1 MRRFS
6 TATASLVF
14 GAIFVASLHA
24 QLTVTVED
32 ADVFRQLRRTGDT
45 LTFDSEGVRQAV
57 EERLVISYEGDFGT
71 AEIEEPEMVGSS
83 TFLVSSA
90 QSFPVILDPGETH
103 VILVRFVPTG
113 VGPFTG
119 QLRLPIKINLRGSD
133 NSFLF
138 NLSGRVADYSLSF
151 QLPGGNQTVVGNGG
165 TVSFED
171 TTVDTTMAATVI
183 ATNRGSGPG
192 TLETVS
198 IAGGGI
204 FELGGLGL
212 LPATIPPERDF
223 RFQVRFTPTA
233 AQSFGGSL
241 RLGFGAGA
249 STLQLAGNG
258 VAAAYSYRLTTSD
271 GQTASIPENGTVSV
285 GSTPVG
291 EEIAATLTV
300 TNAGTAEGR
309 IGNITITGDGYSL
322 SDRPQLPALLEVGE
336 SFTITINL
344 TPVEPGPATGQLR
357 IGDSTFDL
365 SGEGLDTIL
374 TYTLTTSDGQTA
386 SIPENGTISVG
397 STPVGEEI
405 AATLTVTNAGTA
417 EGRIGNITI
426 TGDGYSLSNR
436 PLLPALLEVGESFT
450 ITINLTPVEPGPAT
464 GQLRIGDS
472 TFDLSGEGL
481 DTILTYTLTT
491 SDGQTASIPENGT
504 ISVGSTPV
512 GEEIAATLTVTNA
525 GTAEGRIGN
534 ITITGGGYSLSDRPL
549 LPALLEVGESFT
561 ITINLTPVE
570 PGPATGQLRIGDS
583 TFDLSGEGL
592 DTILT
597 YTLTT
602 SDGLTASIPENG
614 TISVGSTPVGEEIAA
629 TLTVTNAGTAEG
641 RIGNI
646 TITGGGYSLSN
657 RPLLPALL
665 EVGESF
671 TITINL
677 TPVEPGPATGQLR
690 IGDST
695 FDLSGEGLDTI
706 LTYTL
711 TTSDGLTASIP
722 ENGTISVGS
731 TPVGEEIA
739 ATLTVTNAGTAEGR
753 IGNITIT
760 GGGYSLSNRP
770 LLPALLEV
778 GESFTITINLTPVE
792 PGPATGQ
799 LRIGDSTFDLSG
811 EGLDTILTYT
821 LTTSDG
827 LTASIPENGTISVGS
842 TPVGEE
848 IAATLTVA
856 NAGTAEGRIGNIT
869 ITGGGYSLSDRPL
882 LPALL
887 EVGESFTIT
896 INLTP
901 VEPGPATGQLR
912 IGDST
917 FDLSGEGLGAIL
929 TYTLVDADGSKQ
941 IEPRDTIVFPQ
952 TQVGGASEVTLQI
965 SNSGNESETLSGI
978 GVGAGAFSLRNLPE
992 LPSPLQAD
1000 QTITFAIVFEPERL
1014 GPQSAMLAVN
1024 AANFTLSG
1032 VGENVP
1038 DLPAVSFST
1047 SGGTVAAADSVP
1059 ISLSIAEVFP
1069 VDIKGVLRLTFD
1081 TEAFSNAPTIQFST
1095 GGRNA
1100 SFRIPKGRTEA
1111 IFPGNLTTNPFLT
1124 GTVAGTIT
1132 ASATFATEAG
1142 SVDITPD
1149 TIPEVVFTVTKA
1161 APLLRS
1167 MTLGSTG
1174 QGRFSVL
1181 VTGFATSRTVSQLQ
1195 IAFAGVTGADIT
1207 TPNLTADVADA
1218 FTLYYGSNQSA
1229 NFGSLFTATVAFTVN
1244 EGEFEDL
1251 STVTITAANELGQ
1264 SNPVSLTLN

>member
-32 ADVFRQLRRTGDT
+32 ANVFRELRRTGDT
-45 LTFDSEGVRQAV
+45 LTFDSEGVRQTV
-57 EERLVISYEGDFGT
+57 EERLVIAYESDSGT

-83 TFLVSSA
+83 TFMVSSA
-90 QSFPVILDPGETH
+90 RSFPVILDPGETH
-103 VILVRFVPTG
+103 VIGVRFVPTG

-119 QLRLPIKINLRGSD
+119 QFRLPIKINPRGAD

-151 QLPGGNQTVVGNGG
+151 QLPSGNQTVVGNGG

-249 STLQLAGNG
+249 STLQLAGSG

-271 GQTASIPENGTVSV
+271 G
-285 GSTPVG
+285 
-291 EEIAATLTV
+291 
-300 TNAGTAEGR
+300 R
-309 IGNITITGDGYSL
+309 
-322 SDRPQLPALLEVGE
+322 
-336 SFTITINL
+336 
-344 TPVEPGPATGQLR
+344 
-357 IGDSTFDL
+357 
-365 SGEGLDTIL
+365 
-374 TYTLTTSDGQTA
+374 TA

-417 EGRIGNITI
+417 EGRIGNITM
-426 TGDGYSLSNR
+426 TGD
-436 PLLPALLEVGESFT
+436 
-450 ITINLTPVEPGPAT
+450 
-464 GQLRIGDS
+464 
-472 TFDLSGEGL
+472 
-481 DTILTYTLTT
+481 
-491 SDGQTASIPENGT
+491 
-504 ISVGSTPV
+504 
-512 GEEIAATLTVTNA
+512 
-525 GTAEGRIGN
+525 
-534 ITITGGGYSLSDRPL
+534 GYSLSDRPL
-549 LPALLEVGESFT
+549 LPALLDVGESFT
-561 ITINLTPVE
+561 ITIK
-570 PGPATGQLRIGDS
+570 
-583 TFDLSGEGL
+583 
-592 DTILT
+592 
-597 YTLTT
+597 
-602 SDGLTASIPENG
+602 
-614 TISVGSTPVGEEIAA
+614 
-629 TLTVTNAGTAEG
+629 
-641 RIGNI
+641 
-646 TITGGGYSLSN
+646 
-657 RPLLPALL
+657 
-665 EVGESF
+665 
-671 TITINL
+671 
-677 TPVEPGPATGQLR
+677 
-690 IGDST
+690 
-695 FDLSGEGLDTI
+695 
-706 LTYTL
+706 
-711 TTSDGLTASIP
+711 
-722 ENGTISVGS
+722 
-731 TPVGEEIA
+731 
-739 ATLTVTNAGTAEGR
+739 
-753 IGNITIT
+753 
-760 GGGYSLSNRP
+760 
-770 LLPALLEV
+770 
-778 GESFTITINLTPVE
+778 
-792 PGPATGQ
+792 
-799 LRIGDSTFDLSG
+799 
-811 EGLDTILTYT
+811 
-821 LTTSDG
+821 
-827 LTASIPENGTISVGS
+827 
-842 TPVGEE
+842 
-848 IAATLTVA
+848 
-856 NAGTAEGRIGNIT
+856 
-869 ITGGGYSLSDRPL
+869 
-882 LPALL
+882 
-887 EVGESFTIT
+887 
-896 INLTP
+896 LTP

-929 TYTLVDADGSKQ
+929 TYTLVGADGSKQ

-1032 VGENVP
+1032 VGENVS

-1059 ISLSIAEVFP
+1059 ISLSIAEAFP
-1069 VDIKGVLRLTFD
+1069 VDLKGVLRLTFD
-1081 TEAFSNAPTIQFST
+1081 TEVFSNAPTIQFST

-1207 TPNLTADVADA
+1207 TPNLTADVSDP

>member
-1 MRRFS
+1 MF
-6 TATASLVF
+6 F

-32 ADVFRQLRRTGDT
+32 ANVFRQLRRTGDM
-45 LTFDSEGVRQAV
+45 LTFDSEGVMQTV
-57 EERLVISYEGDFGT
+57 EERLVIAYESDSGT

-83 TFLVSSA
+83 TFMVSSA
-90 QSFPVILDPGETH
+90 RSFPVILDPGETH
-103 VILVRFVPTG
+103 VISVRFVPTG

-119 QLRLPIKINLRGSD
+119 QFRLPIKINPRGAD

-151 QLPGGNQTVVGNGG
+151 QLPSGNQTVVGNGG

-249 STLQLAGNG
+249 STLQLAGSG
-258 VAAAYSYRLTTSD
+258 VAAVYSYRLTTSD
-271 GQTASIPENGTVSV
+271 G
-285 GSTPVG
+285 
-291 EEIAATLTV
+291 
-300 TNAGTAEGR
+300 R
-309 IGNITITGDGYSL
+309 
-322 SDRPQLPALLEVGE
+322 
-336 SFTITINL
+336 
-344 TPVEPGPATGQLR
+344 
-357 IGDSTFDL
+357 
-365 SGEGLDTIL
+365 
-374 TYTLTTSDGQTA
+374 TA

-417 EGRIGNITI
+417 EGSIGNITM
-426 TGDGYSLSNR
+426 TGD
-436 PLLPALLEVGESFT
+436 
-450 ITINLTPVEPGPAT
+450 
-464 GQLRIGDS
+464 
-472 TFDLSGEGL
+472 
-481 DTILTYTLTT
+481 
-491 SDGQTASIPENGT
+491 
-504 ISVGSTPV
+504 
-512 GEEIAATLTVTNA
+512 
-525 GTAEGRIGN
+525 
-534 ITITGGGYSLSDRPL
+534 GYSLSDRPL
-549 LPALLEVGESFT
+549 LP
-561 ITINLTPVE
+561 
-570 PGPATGQLRIGDS
+570 
-583 TFDLSGEGL
+583 
-592 DTILT
+592 TIL
-597 YTLTT
+597 
-602 SDGLTASIPENG
+602 D
-614 TISVGSTPVGEEIAA
+614 
-629 TLTVTNAGTAEG
+629 
-641 RIGNI
+641 
-646 TITGGGYSLSN
+646 
-657 RPLLPALL
+657 
-665 EVGESF
+665 
-671 TITINL
+671 
-677 TPVEPGPATGQLR
+677 
-690 IGDST
+690 
-695 FDLSGEGLDTI
+695 
-706 LTYTL
+706 
-711 TTSDGLTASIP
+711 
-722 ENGTISVGS
+722 
-731 TPVGEEIA
+731 
-739 ATLTVTNAGTAEGR
+739 
-753 IGNITIT
+753 
-760 GGGYSLSNRP
+760 
-770 LLPALLEV
+770 
-778 GESFTITINLTPVE
+778 
-792 PGPATGQ
+792 
-799 LRIGDSTFDLSG
+799 
-811 EGLDTILTYT
+811 
-821 LTTSDG
+821 
-827 LTASIPENGTISVGS
+827 
-842 TPVGEE
+842 
-848 IAATLTVA
+848 
-856 NAGTAEGRIGNIT
+856 
-869 ITGGGYSLSDRPL
+869 
-882 LPALL
+882 
-887 EVGESFTIT
+887 VGESFTIT

-929 TYTLVDADGSKQ
+929 TYTLVGADGSKQ

-1032 VGENVP
+1032 VGENVS

-1059 ISLSIAEVFP
+1059 ISLSIAEAFP
-1069 VDIKGVLRLTFD
+1069 VDLKGVLRLTFD
-1081 TEAFSNAPTIQFST
+1081 TEVFSNAPTIQFST

-1181 VTGFATSRTVSQLQ
+1181 ITGFATARTVSQLQ

-1207 TPNLTADVADA
+1207 TPNLTADVSDA

-1229 NFGSLFTATVAFTVN
+1229 SFGSLFTATVAFTVN

>member
-1 MRRFS
+1 M
-6 TATASLVF
+6 
-14 GAIFVASLHA
+14 
-24 QLTVTVED
+24 
-32 ADVFRQLRRTGDT
+32 FRELRRTGDT

-57 EERLVISYEGDFGT
+57 DERLVISYESNLGT
-71 AEIEEPEMVGSS
+71 AEIAEPEVAGSS
-83 TFLVSSA
+83 TFLVLSA
-90 QSFPVILDPGETH
+90 RSFPIILGPGETH
-103 VILVRFVPTG
+103 AIRVRFVPTG
-113 VGPFTG
+113 AGPFTG
-119 QLRLPIKINLRGSD
+119 QLRLPININLRGSD
-133 NSFLF
+133 NSFFF

-165 TVSFED
+165 TVLFED

-198 IAGGGI
+198 ISGGGI

-233 AQSFGGSL
+233 AQNFGGSL
-241 RLGFGAGA
+241 RLRFGSGT

-271 GQTASIPENGTVSV
+271 G
-285 GSTPVG
+285 
-291 EEIAATLTV
+291 
-300 TNAGTAEGR
+300 R
-309 IGNITITGDGYSL
+309 
-322 SDRPQLPALLEVGE
+322 
-336 SFTITINL
+336 
-344 TPVEPGPATGQLR
+344 
-357 IGDSTFDL
+357 
-365 SGEGLDTIL
+365 
-374 TYTLTTSDGQTA
+374 TA

-417 EGRIGNITI
+417 EGRIGNITM
-426 TGDGYSLSNR
+426 TGDGYSLSGR
-436 PLLPALLEVGESFT
+436 PLLPALLDVGESFT
-450 ITINLTPVEPGPAT
+450 ITINLTPVE
-464 GQLRIGDS
+464 
-472 TFDLSGEGL
+472 SG
-481 DTILTYTLTT
+481 T
-491 SDGQTASIPENGT
+491 
-504 ISVGSTPV
+504 
-512 GEEIAATLTVTNA
+512 
-525 GTAEGRIGN
+525 
-534 ITITGGGYSLSDRPL
+534 
-549 LPALLEVGESFT
+549 
-561 ITINLTPVE
+561 
-570 PGPATGQLRIGDS
+570 
-583 TFDLSGEGL
+583 
-592 DTILT
+592 
-597 YTLTT
+597 
-602 SDGLTASIPENG
+602 
-614 TISVGSTPVGEEIAA
+614 
-629 TLTVTNAGTAEG
+629 
-641 RIGNI
+641 
-646 TITGGGYSLSN
+646 
-657 RPLLPALL
+657 
-665 EVGESF
+665 
-671 TITINL
+671 
-677 TPVEPGPATGQLR
+677 
-690 IGDST
+690 
-695 FDLSGEGLDTI
+695 
-706 LTYTL
+706 
-711 TTSDGLTASIP
+711 
-722 ENGTISVGS
+722 
-731 TPVGEEIA
+731 
-739 ATLTVTNAGTAEGR
+739 
-753 IGNITIT
+753 
-760 GGGYSLSNRP
+760 
-770 LLPALLEV
+770 
-778 GESFTITINLTPVE
+778 
-792 PGPATGQ
+792 
-799 LRIGDSTFDLSG
+799 
-811 EGLDTILTYT
+811 
-821 LTTSDG
+821 
-827 LTASIPENGTISVGS
+827 
-842 TPVGEE
+842 
-848 IAATLTVA
+848 
-856 NAGTAEGRIGNIT
+856 
-869 ITGGGYSLSDRPL
+869 
-882 LPALL
+882 
-887 EVGESFTIT
+887 
-896 INLTP
+896 
-901 VEPGPATGQLR
+901 ATGQLR

-917 FDLSGEGLGAIL
+917 FDLSGEGLGATL
-929 TYTLVDADGSKQ
+929 TYTLVGPDGSQQ

-978 GVGAGAFSLRNLPE
+978 GVGDGAFSLRNLPE
-992 LPSPLQAD
+992 LPSLLQAD

-1014 GPQSAMLAVN
+1014 GPQGAMLTVN
-1024 AANFTLSG
+1024 AASFTLSG

-1111 IFPGNLTTNPFLT
+1111 IFPGNLMANPFLT

-1207 TPNLTADVADA
+1207 TPNLTADVSDP

-1229 NFGSLFTATVAFTVN
+1229 NFGSLFTATVVFDVN

>member
-32 ADVFRQLRRTGDT
+32 ANVFRELRRTGDT
-45 LTFDSEGVRQAV
+45 LTFDSEGVRQTV
-57 EERLVISYEGDFGT
+57 EERLVIAYESDSGT

-83 TFLVSSA
+83 TFMVSSA
-90 QSFPVILDPGETH
+90 RSFPVILDPGETH
-103 VILVRFVPTG
+103 VISVRFVPTG

-119 QLRLPIKINLRGSD
+119 QFRLPIKINPRGAD

-198 IAGGGI
+198 ISGGGI

-241 RLGFGAGA
+241 RLGFGSGA
-249 STLQLAGNG
+249 STLQLAGSG

-271 GQTASIPENGTVSV
+271 G
-285 GSTPVG
+285 
-291 EEIAATLTV
+291 
-300 TNAGTAEGR
+300 R
-309 IGNITITGDGYSL
+309 
-322 SDRPQLPALLEVGE
+322 
-336 SFTITINL
+336 
-344 TPVEPGPATGQLR
+344 
-357 IGDSTFDL
+357 
-365 SGEGLDTIL
+365 
-374 TYTLTTSDGQTA
+374 TA

-417 EGRIGNITI
+417 EGRIGNITM
-426 TGDGYSLSNR
+426 TGD
-436 PLLPALLEVGESFT
+436 
-450 ITINLTPVEPGPAT
+450 
-464 GQLRIGDS
+464 
-472 TFDLSGEGL
+472 
-481 DTILTYTLTT
+481 
-491 SDGQTASIPENGT
+491 
-504 ISVGSTPV
+504 
-512 GEEIAATLTVTNA
+512 
-525 GTAEGRIGN
+525 
-534 ITITGGGYSLSDRPL
+534 GYSLSDRPL
-549 LPALLEVGESFT
+549 LPALL
-561 ITINLTPVE
+561 
-570 PGPATGQLRIGDS
+570 D
-583 TFDLSGEGL
+583 
-592 DTILT
+592 
-597 YTLTT
+597 
-602 SDGLTASIPENG
+602 
-614 TISVGSTPVGEEIAA
+614 
-629 TLTVTNAGTAEG
+629 
-641 RIGNI
+641 
-646 TITGGGYSLSN
+646 
-657 RPLLPALL
+657 
-665 EVGESF
+665 
-671 TITINL
+671 
-677 TPVEPGPATGQLR
+677 
-690 IGDST
+690 
-695 FDLSGEGLDTI
+695 
-706 LTYTL
+706 
-711 TTSDGLTASIP
+711 
-722 ENGTISVGS
+722 
-731 TPVGEEIA
+731 
-739 ATLTVTNAGTAEGR
+739 
-753 IGNITIT
+753 
-760 GGGYSLSNRP
+760 
-770 LLPALLEV
+770 
-778 GESFTITINLTPVE
+778 
-792 PGPATGQ
+792 
-799 LRIGDSTFDLSG
+799 
-811 EGLDTILTYT
+811 
-821 LTTSDG
+821 
-827 LTASIPENGTISVGS
+827 
-842 TPVGEE
+842 
-848 IAATLTVA
+848 
-856 NAGTAEGRIGNIT
+856 
-869 ITGGGYSLSDRPL
+869 
-882 LPALL
+882 
-887 EVGESFTIT
+887 VGESFTIT

-929 TYTLVDADGSKQ
+929 TYTLVGADGSKQ

-1032 VGENVP
+1032 VGENVS

-1059 ISLSIAEVFP
+1059 ISLSIAEAFP
-1069 VDIKGVLRLTFD
+1069 VDLKGVLRLTFD
-1081 TEAFSNAPTIQFST
+1081 TEVFSNAPTIQFST

-1181 VTGFATSRTVSQLQ
+1181 ITGFATSRTVSQLQ

-1207 TPNLTADVADA
+1207 TPNLTADVSDP

-1229 NFGSLFTATVAFTVN
+1229 SFGSLFTATVAFTVN

-1251 STVTITAANELGQ
+1251 STVTITASNELGQ

>member
-32 ADVFRQLRRTGDT
+32 ANVFRQLRRTGDT
-45 LTFDSEGVRQAV
+45 LTFDSEGVRQTV
-57 EERLVISYEGDFGT
+57 EERLVIAYESDSGT

-83 TFLVSSA
+83 TFMVSSA
-90 QSFPVILDPGETH
+90 RSFPVILDPGETH
-103 VILVRFVPTG
+103 VIRVRFVPTG

-119 QLRLPIKINLRGSD
+119 QFRLPIKINPRGAD

-241 RLGFGAGA
+241 RLGFGSGA
-249 STLQLAGNG
+249 STLQLAGSG
-258 VAAAYSYRLTTSD
+258 VAAAYSYQLTTSD
-271 GQTASIPENGTVSV
+271 GRTASIPENGTISV

-322 SDRPQLPALLEVGE
+322 SDRPLLPALLDVGE

-374 TYTLTTSDGQTA
+374 TYTLTTSDGRTASIPENGTISVGSTPVGEEIAATLTVTNAGTAEGRIGNITMTGDGYSLSDRPLLPALLDVGESFTITINLTPVEPGPATGQLRIGDSTFDLSGEGLDTILTYTLTTSDGRTA

-426 TGDGYSLSNR
+426 TGDGYSLS
-436 PLLPALLEVGESFT
+436 
-450 ITINLTPVEPGPAT
+450 
-464 GQLRIGDS
+464 
-472 TFDLSGEGL
+472 
-481 DTILTYTLTT
+481 
-491 SDGQTASIPENGT
+491 
-504 ISVGSTPV
+504 
-512 GEEIAATLTVTNA
+512 
-525 GTAEGRIGN
+525 
-534 ITITGGGYSLSDRPL
+534 DRPL
-549 LPALLEVGESFT
+549 LPALL
-561 ITINLTPVE
+561 
-570 PGPATGQLRIGDS
+570 D
-583 TFDLSGEGL
+583 
-592 DTILT
+592 
-597 YTLTT
+597 
-602 SDGLTASIPENG
+602 
-614 TISVGSTPVGEEIAA
+614 
-629 TLTVTNAGTAEG
+629 
-641 RIGNI
+641 
-646 TITGGGYSLSN
+646 
-657 RPLLPALL
+657 
-665 EVGESF
+665 
-671 TITINL
+671 
-677 TPVEPGPATGQLR
+677 
-690 IGDST
+690 
-695 FDLSGEGLDTI
+695 
-706 LTYTL
+706 
-711 TTSDGLTASIP
+711 
-722 ENGTISVGS
+722 
-731 TPVGEEIA
+731 
-739 ATLTVTNAGTAEGR
+739 
-753 IGNITIT
+753 
-760 GGGYSLSNRP
+760 
-770 LLPALLEV
+770 
-778 GESFTITINLTPVE
+778 
-792 PGPATGQ
+792 
-799 LRIGDSTFDLSG
+799 
-811 EGLDTILTYT
+811 
-821 LTTSDG
+821 
-827 LTASIPENGTISVGS
+827 
-842 TPVGEE
+842 
-848 IAATLTVA
+848 
-856 NAGTAEGRIGNIT
+856 
-869 ITGGGYSLSDRPL
+869 
-882 LPALL
+882 
-887 EVGESFTIT
+887 VGESFTIT

-929 TYTLVDADGSKQ
+929 TYTLVGADGPKQ

-952 TQVGGASEVTLQI
+952 TQVGDASEVTLQI

-1032 VGENVP
+1032 VGENVS

-1059 ISLSIAEVFP
+1059 ISLSIAEAFP
-1069 VDIKGVLRLTFD
+1069 VDLKGVLRLTFD
-1081 TEAFSNAPTIQFST
+1081 TEVFSNAPTIQFST

-1207 TPNLTADVADA
+1207 TPNLTADVSDA

-1251 STVTITAANELGQ
+1251 STVTITATNELGQ

>member
-32 ADVFRQLRRTGDT
+32 ANVFRQLRRTGDM
-45 LTFDSEGVRQAV
+45 LTFDSEGVRQTV
-57 EERLVISYEGDFGT
+57 EERLVIAYESDSGT

-83 TFLVSSA
+83 TFMVSSA
-90 QSFPVILDPGETH
+90 RSFPVILDPGETH
-103 VILVRFVPTG
+103 VISVRFVPTG

-119 QLRLPIKINLRGSD
+119 QFRLPIKINPRGAD

-241 RLGFGAGA
+241 RLGFGSGA
-249 STLQLAGNG
+249 STLQLAGSG

-271 GQTASIPENGTVSV
+271 G
-285 GSTPVG
+285 
-291 EEIAATLTV
+291 
-300 TNAGTAEGR
+300 R
-309 IGNITITGDGYSL
+309 
-322 SDRPQLPALLEVGE
+322 
-336 SFTITINL
+336 
-344 TPVEPGPATGQLR
+344 
-357 IGDSTFDL
+357 
-365 SGEGLDTIL
+365 
-374 TYTLTTSDGQTA
+374 TA

-417 EGRIGNITI
+417 EGRIGNITM
-426 TGDGYSLSNR
+426 TGN
-436 PLLPALLEVGESFT
+436 
-450 ITINLTPVEPGPAT
+450 
-464 GQLRIGDS
+464 
-472 TFDLSGEGL
+472 
-481 DTILTYTLTT
+481 
-491 SDGQTASIPENGT
+491 
-504 ISVGSTPV
+504 
-512 GEEIAATLTVTNA
+512 
-525 GTAEGRIGN
+525 
-534 ITITGGGYSLSDRPL
+534 GYSLSDRPL
-549 LPALLEVGESFT
+549 LPA
-561 ITINLTPVE
+561 I
-570 PGPATGQLRIGDS
+570 
-583 TFDLSGEGL
+583 L
-592 DTILT
+592 D
-597 YTLTT
+597 
-602 SDGLTASIPENG
+602 
-614 TISVGSTPVGEEIAA
+614 
-629 TLTVTNAGTAEG
+629 
-641 RIGNI
+641 
-646 TITGGGYSLSN
+646 
-657 RPLLPALL
+657 
-665 EVGESF
+665 
-671 TITINL
+671 
-677 TPVEPGPATGQLR
+677 
-690 IGDST
+690 
-695 FDLSGEGLDTI
+695 
-706 LTYTL
+706 
-711 TTSDGLTASIP
+711 
-722 ENGTISVGS
+722 
-731 TPVGEEIA
+731 
-739 ATLTVTNAGTAEGR
+739 
-753 IGNITIT
+753 
-760 GGGYSLSNRP
+760 
-770 LLPALLEV
+770 
-778 GESFTITINLTPVE
+778 
-792 PGPATGQ
+792 
-799 LRIGDSTFDLSG
+799 
-811 EGLDTILTYT
+811 
-821 LTTSDG
+821 
-827 LTASIPENGTISVGS
+827 
-842 TPVGEE
+842 
-848 IAATLTVA
+848 
-856 NAGTAEGRIGNIT
+856 
-869 ITGGGYSLSDRPL
+869 
-882 LPALL
+882 
-887 EVGESFTIT
+887 VGESFTIT

-929 TYTLVDADGSKQ
+929 TYTLVGADGSKQ

-1032 VGENVP
+1032 VGENVS

-1059 ISLSIAEVFP
+1059 ISLSIAEAFP
-1069 VDIKGVLRLTFD
+1069 VDLKGVLRLTFD
-1081 TEAFSNAPTIQFST
+1081 TEVFSNAPTIQFST

-1181 VTGFATSRTVSQLQ
+1181 ITGFATSRTVSQLQ

-1207 TPNLTADVADA
+1207 TPNLTADVSDP

-1229 NFGSLFTATVAFTVN
+1229 SFGSLFTATVAFTVN

>member
-32 ADVFRQLRRTGDT
+32 ANVFREFRRTGDT
-45 LTFDSEGVRQAV
+45 LTFDSEGVRQTV
-57 EERLVISYEGDFGT
+57 EERLVIAYESDRGT

-83 TFLVSSA
+83 TFMVSSA
-90 QSFPVILDPGETH
+90 RSFPVILDPGETH
-103 VILVRFVPTG
+103 VIRVRFVPTG

-119 QLRLPIKINLRGSD
+119 QLRLPIKINPRGAD

-171 TTVDTTMAATVI
+171 TTVDTTMAATVV

-241 RLGFGAGA
+241 RLGFGSGA

-271 GQTASIPENGTVSV
+271 GRTASIPENGTISV

-309 IGNITITGDGYSL
+309 IGNITMTGDGYSL
-322 SDRPQLPALLEVGE
+322 SDRPLLPALLDVGE

-417 EGRIGNITI
+417 EGRIGNITM

-436 PLLPALLEVGESFT
+436 PLLPALLDVGESFT

-491 SDGQTASIPENGT
+491 SDGRTASIPENGT

-534 ITITGGGYSLSDRPL
+534 ITMTGDGYSLSDRPL
-549 LPALLEVGESFT
+549 LPALLDVGESFT

-583 TFDLSGEGL
+583 TFDL
-592 DTILT
+592 
-597 YTLTT
+597 
-602 SDGLTASIPENG
+602 N
-614 TISVGSTPVGEEIAA
+614 
-629 TLTVTNAGTAEG
+629 
-641 RIGNI
+641 
-646 TITGGGYSLSN
+646 
-657 RPLLPALL
+657 
-665 EVGESF
+665 
-671 TITINL
+671 
-677 TPVEPGPATGQLR
+677 
-690 IGDST
+690 
-695 FDLSGEGLDTI
+695 
-706 LTYTL
+706 
-711 TTSDGLTASIP
+711 
-722 ENGTISVGS
+722 
-731 TPVGEEIA
+731 
-739 ATLTVTNAGTAEGR
+739 
-753 IGNITIT
+753 
-760 GGGYSLSNRP
+760 
-770 LLPALLEV
+770 
-778 GESFTITINLTPVE
+778 
-792 PGPATGQ
+792 
-799 LRIGDSTFDLSG
+799 
-811 EGLDTILTYT
+811 
-821 LTTSDG
+821 
-827 LTASIPENGTISVGS
+827 
-842 TPVGEE
+842 
-848 IAATLTVA
+848 
-856 NAGTAEGRIGNIT
+856 
-869 ITGGGYSLSDRPL
+869 
-882 LPALL
+882 
-887 EVGESFTIT
+887 
-896 INLTP
+896 
-901 VEPGPATGQLR
+901 
-912 IGDST
+912 
-917 FDLSGEGLGAIL
+917 GEGLGAIL
-929 TYTLVDADGSKQ
+929 TYTLVGADGSKQ

-1024 AANFTLSG
+1024 AASFTLSG

-1100 SFRIPKGRTEA
+1100 SFQIPKGRTEA

-1207 TPNLTADVADA
+1207 TPSLTADVSDA

-1229 NFGSLFTATVAFTVN
+1229 SFGSLFTATVAFTVN

>member
-32 ADVFRQLRRTGDT
+32 ANVFRQLRRTGDT
-45 LTFDSEGVRQAV
+45 LTFDSEGVRQTV
-57 EERLVISYEGDFGT
+57 EERLVIAYESDSGT

-83 TFLVSSA
+83 TFMVSSA
-90 QSFPVILDPGETH
+90 RSFPVILDPGETH
-103 VILVRFVPTG
+103 VIRVRFVPTG

-119 QLRLPIKINLRGSD
+119 QFRLPIKINPRGAD

-241 RLGFGAGA
+241 RLGFGSGA
-249 STLQLAGNG
+249 STLQLAGSG
-258 VAAAYSYRLTTSD
+258 VAAAYSYQLTTSD
-271 GQTASIPENGTVSV
+271 GRTASIPENGTISV

-322 SDRPQLPALLEVGE
+322 SDRPLLPALLDVGE

-426 TGDGYSLSNR
+426 TGDGYSLSDR
-436 PLLPALLEVGESFT
+436 PLLPALLDVGESFT

-534 ITITGGGYSLSDRPL
+534 ITITGDGYSLSDRPL
-549 LPALLEVGESFT
+549 LPALLDVGESFT

-602 SDGLTASIPENG
+602 SDGQTASIPENG

-646 TITGGGYSLSN
+646 TMTG
-657 RPLLPALL
+657 
-665 EVGESF
+665 
-671 TITINL
+671 
-677 TPVEPGPATGQLR
+677 
-690 IGDST
+690 D
-695 FDLSGEGLDTI
+695 
-706 LTYTL
+706 
-711 TTSDGLTASIP
+711 
-722 ENGTISVGS
+722 
-731 TPVGEEIA
+731 
-739 ATLTVTNAGTAEGR
+739 
-753 IGNITIT
+753 
-760 GGGYSLSNRP
+760 
-770 LLPALLEV
+770 
-778 GESFTITINLTPVE
+778 
-792 PGPATGQ
+792 
-799 LRIGDSTFDLSG
+799 
-811 EGLDTILTYT
+811 
-821 LTTSDG
+821 
-827 LTASIPENGTISVGS
+827 
-842 TPVGEE
+842 
-848 IAATLTVA
+848 
-856 NAGTAEGRIGNIT
+856 
-869 ITGGGYSLSDRPL
+869 GYSLSDRPL

-887 EVGESFTIT
+887 DVGESFTIT

-929 TYTLVDADGSKQ
+929 TYTLVGADGPKQ

-952 TQVGGASEVTLQI
+952 TQVGDASEVTLQI

-1032 VGENVP
+1032 VGENVS

-1059 ISLSIAEVFP
+1059 ISLSIAEAFP
-1069 VDIKGVLRLTFD
+1069 VDLKGVLRLTFD

-1207 TPNLTADVADA
+1207 TPNLTADVSDA

-1251 STVTITAANELGQ
+1251 STVTITATNELGQ

>member
-32 ADVFRQLRRTGDT
+32 ANVFRQLRRTGDT
-45 LTFDSEGVRQAV
+45 LTFDSEGVRQTV
-57 EERLVISYEGDFGT
+57 EERLVIAYESDSGT

-83 TFLVSSA
+83 TFMVSSA
-90 QSFPVILDPGETH
+90 RSFPVILDPGETH
-103 VILVRFVPTG
+103 VIRVRFVPTG

-119 QLRLPIKINLRGSD
+119 QFRLPIKINPRGAD

-241 RLGFGAGA
+241 RLGFGSGA
-249 STLQLAGNG
+249 STLQLAGSG
-258 VAAAYSYRLTTSD
+258 VAAAYSYQLTTSD
-271 GQTASIPENGTVSV
+271 GRTASIPENGTISV

-322 SDRPQLPALLEVGE
+322 SDRPLLPALLDVGESFTITINLTPVEPGPATGQLRIGDSTFDLSGEGLDTILTYTLTTSDGRTASIPENGTISVGSTPVGEEIAATLTVTNAGTAEGRIGNITITGDGYSLSDRPLLPALLDVGESFTITINLTPVEPGPATGQLRIGDSTFDLSGEGLDTILTYTLTTSDGRTASIPENGTISVGSTPVGEEIAATLTVTNAGTAEGRIGNITITGDGYSLSDRPLLPALLDVGESFTITINLTPVEPGPATGQLRIGDSTFDLSGEGLDTILTYTLTTSDGRTASIPENGTISVGSTPVGEEIAATLTVTNAGTAEGRIGNITITGDGYSLSDRPLLPALLDVGE

-417 EGRIGNITI
+417 EGRIGNITM
-426 TGDGYSLSNR
+426 TGD
-436 PLLPALLEVGESFT
+436 
-450 ITINLTPVEPGPAT
+450 
-464 GQLRIGDS
+464 
-472 TFDLSGEGL
+472 
-481 DTILTYTLTT
+481 
-491 SDGQTASIPENGT
+491 
-504 ISVGSTPV
+504 
-512 GEEIAATLTVTNA
+512 
-525 GTAEGRIGN
+525 
-534 ITITGGGYSLSDRPL
+534 GYSLSDRPL
-549 LPALLEVGESFT
+549 LPALL
-561 ITINLTPVE
+561 
-570 PGPATGQLRIGDS
+570 D
-583 TFDLSGEGL
+583 
-592 DTILT
+592 
-597 YTLTT
+597 
-602 SDGLTASIPENG
+602 
-614 TISVGSTPVGEEIAA
+614 
-629 TLTVTNAGTAEG
+629 
-641 RIGNI
+641 
-646 TITGGGYSLSN
+646 
-657 RPLLPALL
+657 
-665 EVGESF
+665 
-671 TITINL
+671 
-677 TPVEPGPATGQLR
+677 
-690 IGDST
+690 
-695 FDLSGEGLDTI
+695 
-706 LTYTL
+706 
-711 TTSDGLTASIP
+711 
-722 ENGTISVGS
+722 
-731 TPVGEEIA
+731 
-739 ATLTVTNAGTAEGR
+739 
-753 IGNITIT
+753 
-760 GGGYSLSNRP
+760 
-770 LLPALLEV
+770 
-778 GESFTITINLTPVE
+778 
-792 PGPATGQ
+792 
-799 LRIGDSTFDLSG
+799 
-811 EGLDTILTYT
+811 
-821 LTTSDG
+821 
-827 LTASIPENGTISVGS
+827 
-842 TPVGEE
+842 
-848 IAATLTVA
+848 
-856 NAGTAEGRIGNIT
+856 
-869 ITGGGYSLSDRPL
+869 
-882 LPALL
+882 
-887 EVGESFTIT
+887 VGESFTIT

-929 TYTLVDADGSKQ
+929 TYTLVGADGPKQ

-952 TQVGGASEVTLQI
+952 TQVGDASEVTLQI

-1032 VGENVP
+1032 VGENVS

-1059 ISLSIAEVFP
+1059 ISLSIAEAFP
-1069 VDIKGVLRLTFD
+1069 VDLKGVLRLTFD

-1207 TPNLTADVADA
+1207 TPNLTADVSDA

-1251 STVTITAANELGQ
+1251 STVTITATNELGQ